1 MVKDQVCNMDVDEK
15 RAAATFEHKGKTYY
29 FCAKGSLKSLPSFGY
44 AQDRLD
50 SYPRTQG
57 CKIAFDRDPE
67 KYLEKGKEV
76 KHKH

>member
-1 MVKDQVCNMDVDEK
+1 MAKDPVCNMDGDEK
-15 RAAATFEHKGKTYY
+15 KADATSEYKGKTYC

-44 AQDRLD
+44 TQGRLD
-50 SYPRTQG
+50 CYYRTQG
-57 CKIAFDRDPE
+57 CKIAFDKNPE